1 MGKAQFA
8 MEYLL
13 VVGFSLVI
21 IVPVIGLLYQEY
33 DQNRTDVRV
42 EHLTELSR
50 EIVFQAEK
58 VYYQGAPSRV
68 VIETYIPPGTT
79 RFEIKPCSVEFDL
92 ASTSSSI
99 YADTAL
105 CKKDISGNIIP
116 VFDTK
121 TYNDPVSGKR
131 FIVIQA
137 DDPGTPTDV
146 SDDFVRI
153 YDRDLP

>member
-21 IVPVIGLLYQEY
+21 VIPVIGLLYQEY

-42 EHLTELSR
+42 EHLTELAR

-68 VIETYIPPGTT
+68 VIETYIPPGTS

-92 ASTSSSI
+92 SSASSSI
-99 YADTAL
+99 YADTKL
-105 CKKDISGNIIP
+105 CRSPTDER
-116 VFDTK
+116 FDAHA
-121 TYNDPVSGKR
+121 YNDPVSGKR
-131 FIVIQA
+131 FIIIEA
-137 DDPGTPTDV
+137 NDTGTPTDV
-146 SDDFVRI
+146 SDDLVRI
-153 YDRDLP
+153 YDRDLGPGP